1 MKIKRWFIQL
11 LAWLKRVPFGRI
23 FPWQNKYFRILV
35 KSGIASGVFAVL
47 AIVLAR
53 VVVLHNSSPYVHDD
67 VAALPTCKT
76 GLVLGCSKFTP
87 NGRLNLYFKY
97 RIQKAAELY
106 KAGKVQQLIVS
117 GDNHKETYDE
127 PTDMK
132 NALVELGVP
141 ENRIYCDYAGFSTL
155 DSVVRADKIF
165 GQKELIVVSQDF
177 HNQRAVF
184 IGRTKGMKLYGLNAK
199 SVYVTYSRLT
209 LVREALARVKTLLD
223 VSILQR
229 KPRFLGEPVQVG

>member
-1 MKIKRWFIQL
+1 MVTGGL
-11 LAWLKRVPFGRI
+11 LSASAI
-23 FPWQNKYFRILV
+23 I
-35 KSGIASGVFAVL
+35 IARA
-47 AIVLAR
+47 
-53 VVVLHNSSPYVHDD
+53 VVLKESAPYVHDD
-67 VAALPTCKT
+67 VASLPYCKT
-76 GLVLGCSKFTP
+76 GLVLGCSKYTP
-87 NGRLNLYFKY
+87 NGRLNLYFRY
-97 RIQKAAELY
+97 RVQKAAELF
-106 KAGKVQQLIVS
+106 KADKVQYLIVS
-117 GDNHKETYDE
+117 GDNHKDTYDE

-132 NALVELGVP
+132 NALVELGIP

-184 IGRTKGMKLYGLNAK
+184 IGRTKGMELYGLNAK
-199 SVYVTYSRLT
+199 SVYVTYSRMT

-229 KPRFLGEPVQVG
+229 KPRFLGEPVQVGRVNQIIQSSSLWVSLD

>member
-1 MKIKRWFIQL
+1 MAKKIARHGFTSVASKGHPYWTNSHGNWWTSL
-11 LAWLKRVPFGRI
+11 SECH
-23 FPWQNKYFRILV
+23 YHS
-35 KSGIASGVFAVL
+35 KSCSAQGIRTLS
-47 AIVLAR
+47 
-53 VVVLHNSSPYVHDD
+53 Y
-67 VAALPTCKT
+67 CKT
-76 GLVLGCSKFTP
+76 GLVLGCSKYTP
-87 NGRLNLYFKY
+87 NGRLNLYFRY
-97 RIQKAAELY
+97 RVQKAVELF
-106 KAGKVQQLIVS
+106 KAGKVQYLIVS
-117 GDNHKETYDE
+117 GDNHKNTYDE

-141 ENRIYCDYAGFSTL
+141 ENQIYCDYAGFSTL

-184 IGRTKGMKLYGLNAK
+184 IGRTKGMELYGLNAK
-199 SVYVTYSRLT
+199 SVYVTYSRMT